1 MCEKEVIFDLIF
13 DLVVDPVLLP
23 VDPDP
28 QVGVVDGGD
37 EVGVLQLLSCT
48 FRCLV

>member
-1 MCEKEVIFDLIF
+1 MKKKNFLIFDLIF

-28 QVGVVDGGD
+28 RVGVVDGGV

-48 FRCLV
+48 F